1 VIIKDLFRCL
11 DEYPVELHQALA
23 QAWGIDLPR
32 DEPLHTVLR
41 LGEGMLRPG
50 LVEQVVTG
58 LSTPA
63 REALA
68 DVMASGGASPARN
81 LSLRHGEIRR
91 FGPAGL
97 RREQPWLH
105 PVSSLEELYYRGL
118 LYRAFGDLGDYV
130 GELLVIPDQLLGR
143 IPDMERRTLAD
154 SLVPATLSGAG
165 LPAGEALIEDLM
177 AEMVHLRQQPVRLPA
192 NSGFTPELS
201 ARLDLGPRLTGAPVS
216 ARLHLLW
223 RLLVAQG
230 LVEHDGRQW
239 HLALRARQWLG
250 KLDADQWLSCF
261 LAWRDDHTWDELFD
275 LPTLLCD
282 RDGCPNEPWQVRRR
296 LCTILEGLPE
306 GQWLDLSSVLAGL
319 RRYHPDF
326 LRPDGDMDSWFVRD
340 ADTGEFVRG
349 MAGWDA
355 VEGALAAHLIT
366 GPLHWLGIV
375 DLGSGDGQDARLFR
389 VSPAGREI
397 LAELPPHLDETHA
410 LEPLATL
417 DARLLVMVGMRRSR
431 YQRYQLERLAQW
443 QGQDAS
449 QARYWL
455 SEDAVW
461 QAQNAG
467 ITAEQMLTF
476 LQRIT
481 RGRVP
486 EIAAHTLRAWG
497 QRYGGASLRRAVLL
511 ETVDAATMQRIRQ
524 VPGIAALLGQ
534 PLGATRC
541 LVDDDNMDQLVA
553 ELKRRNIW
561 PRIGH

>member
-1 VIIKDLFRCL
+1 MKDLFRCL
-11 DEYPVELHQALA
+11 DEYPIELHQALA

-50 LVEQVVTG
+50 AVEKSVAG
-58 LSTPA
+58 LSLAA

-68 DVMASGGASPARN
+68 DVLASRGAAPARN
-81 LSLRHGEIRR
+81 LALRHGEVRR

-97 RREQPWLH
+97 RREQPWLN
-105 PVSSLEELYYRGL
+105 PISALEELFYRGL

-130 GELLVIPDQLLGR
+130 GELLVIPDQLLER
-143 IPDMERRTLAD
+143 IPDITRRTIAD
-154 SLVPATLSGAG
+154 SLVSATLAGAAVR
-165 LPAGEALIEDLM
+165 AGEDLIEDLM
-177 AEMVHLRQQPVRLPA
+177 AEMVHLRQQPVRQSA
-192 NSGFTPELS
+192 NAGFPPELS
-201 ARLDLGPRLTGAPVS
+201 TRLDPGSRLTGTPVP
-216 ARLHLLW
+216 ARMHLLW

-250 KLDADQWLSCF
+250 QPDAEQWLACY
-261 LAWRDDHTWDELFD
+261 LAWRDDRTWDELFD

-296 LCTILEGLPE
+296 LCAILEGLPE
-306 GQWLDLSSVLAGL
+306 GQWLDLGSLLAGL

-340 ADTGEFVRG
+340 AATGEFVRG

-355 VEGALAAHLIT
+355 IEGALAAHLIT

-375 DLGSGDGQDARLFR
+375 DLGGGERQGARLFR
-389 VSPAGREI
+389 VSLAGRDI
-397 LAELPPHLDETHA
+397 LADLPPHLDETHA

-417 DARLLVMVGMRRSR
+417 DARLLVTVGMQGSR

-449 QARYWL
+449 FARYWL
-455 SEDAVW
+455 SEDTVW

-467 ITAEQMLTF
+467 ITTEQMLTF
-476 LQRIT
+476 LRRIT

-486 EIAAHTLRAWG
+486 EIAAHTLQAWG

-524 VPGIAALLGQ
+524 VPGIVVLLGQ
-534 PLGATRC
+534 PLGPTRC

-553 ELKRRNIW
+553 ELKKRNIW
-561 PRIGH
+561 PRIGR